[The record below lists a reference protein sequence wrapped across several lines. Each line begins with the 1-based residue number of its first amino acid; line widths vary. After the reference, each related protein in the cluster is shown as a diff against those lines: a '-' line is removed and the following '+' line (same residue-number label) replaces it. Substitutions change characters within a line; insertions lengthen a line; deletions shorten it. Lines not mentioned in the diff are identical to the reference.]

1 MAGSAKVEDEGFQEV
16 DLNAIHR
23 QKSHPRVAI
32 VCSCLR
38 QPIVKGLVAYDYQDG
53 PV

>member
-1 MAGSAKVEDEGFQEV
+1 MAGSAKVEDEEFQV

-38 QPIVKGLVAYDYQDG
+38 QPIMKGLVAYDYRDG